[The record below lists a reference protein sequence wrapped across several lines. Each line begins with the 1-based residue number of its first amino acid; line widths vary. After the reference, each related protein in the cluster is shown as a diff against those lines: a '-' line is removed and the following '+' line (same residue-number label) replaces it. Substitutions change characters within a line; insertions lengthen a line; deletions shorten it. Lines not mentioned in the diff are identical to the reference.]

1 MPNRNPK
8 SGKGE
13 FQLFCHILRTVVK
26 VYGITSPGLQEDVPE
41 GILHDAFLLVVIK
54 PGMDQVSG
62 VVIDGGGQICL
73 HHRPV
78 FPYGELTPILDISL
92 QHHHPVGLAETFG
105 RAFACACVC
114 LHLSRAET
122 GFIKV
127 TLQGRALEYAR
138 LRPALLLQDE
148 DELLHAPPGYF
159 LPQLDCLL
167 HNLPV
172 IIRQPPGDNRL
183 SRHDGFE
190 TLEAFF
196 FIGGKVPEDGTLG

>member
-78 FPYGELTPILDISL
+78 FPYGELTPILDILLGL
-92 QHHHPVGLAETFG
+92 QKRLDE
-105 RAFACACVC
+105 
-114 LHLSRAET
+114 LSRALAYVC
-122 GFIKV
+122 ICLVPK
-127 TLQGRALEYAR
+127 
-138 LRPALLLQDE
+138 PAL
-148 DELLHAPPGYF
+148 
-159 LPQLDCLL
+159 
-167 HNLPV
+167 
-172 IIRQPPGDNRL
+172 
-183 SRHDGFE
+183 
-190 TLEAFF
+190 
-196 FIGGKVPEDGTLG
+196 